1 MKKLLPCPFCGGEA
15 EIAESEESFI
25 RCRKCGIESPSFY
38 SGGEKQNS
46 KNAVKYW
53 NTRIEI

>member
-1 MKKLLPCPFCGGEA
+1 MKELLPCPFCGGEV

-38 SGGEKQNS
+38 SGTEKQNS

-53 NTRIEI
+53 NTRF